1 DNLTLQRGSH
11 HMKFGGEWEHEHG
24 AGTYNVG
31 APAQMTLFSP
41 QQVAQFAPQLLPL
54 LPKSYNTTNDI
65 LKLPLE
71 NFSLSFG
78 DTRQPP
84 PFQMRDADH
93 DNILHF
99 YWQDAWKVKPR
110 FTLNY
115 GIGWTYETNALNH
128 DIAKPQWLAPIFG
141 KHGLRPEDH
150 APLDFSPMLGFA
162 WSPRKDDNTVIRGGA
177 GIYYDTINIE
187 MRLIERNYI
196 NPLGSGYIT
205 LPGSAIANPVPG
217 LAGAPL
223 GKTLDFTTPT
233 AFTGAVLMAILP
245 TATAQAEQLVPLNP
259 NNTDLSLTT
268 IDLFK
273 TGTELIPPNFS
284 PPSAQHF
291 SLGVQRQITKD
302 FVVSADLVYRHFVH
316 LVLCQGG
323 DCTANYRDM
332 DLNHF
337 YQYVNGVQTPL
348 IPVCTAAQ
356 ALIPKIQCSNG
367 PVGVIISGGTS
378 VYKGLLVK
386 MTKRFSHR
394 YQMQVSYALQA
405 QDGINDVYNL
415 QNYFEYYG
423 PQGPRS
429 VLNVSAMVDLPW
441 KLQFAAISSY
451 NSRSPFQPLIPG
463 ADLTGSGVNSFPL
476 PGVTDNLGNFGL
488 SKSGLAVLV
497 NQYNQT
503 YAGKQ
508 GPNPAQIFPTIT
520 LPQNYQFGR
529 NFNSQDLRL
538 TKILRWKE
546 RIELQIFGEGF
557 NIFNIANLTGYSNN
571 LLDPSFGQ
579 PTSRAGNIF
588 GTGGPR
594 AFQFGS
600 RLSF

>member
-1 DNLTLQRGSH
+1 
-11 HMKFGGEWEHEHG
+11 MKFGGEWEHDHG
-24 AGTYNVG
+24 TGTYNVG

-41 QQVAQFAPQLLPL
+41 QEVAQFAPQLLPL
-54 LPKSYNTTNDI
+54 LPKSYNTINDI

-71 NFSLSFG
+71 SFSLSFG
-78 DTRQPP
+78 NTSQPP
-84 PFQMRDADH
+84 PFQMANADH

-110 FTLNY
+110 FTINY
-115 GIGWTYETNALNH
+115 GLGWTYETNALNH

-141 KHGLRPEDH
+141 ENGLRPEDH
-150 APLDFSPMLGFA
+150 RPLDFSPMLGFA
-162 WSPRKDDNTVIRGGA
+162 WSPRKDDKTVIRGGA
-177 GIYYDTINIE
+177 GIYYDTIDLE

-217 LAGAPL
+217 LQGAPV
-223 GKTLDFTTPT
+223 GKTLNFTTPT
-233 AFTGAVLMAILP
+233 AFTGAVLTAILP
-245 TATAQAEQLVPLNP
+245 AATAQAEQLVPVNP

-284 PPSAQHF
+284 PSSAQHF
-291 SLGVQRQITKD
+291 SLGVERQLTKD
-302 FVVSADLVYRHFVH
+302 LAVSADVIYRHFVH

-337 YQYVNGVQTPL
+337 YEYVNGVQTPV
-348 IPVCTAAQ
+348 IPVCSPGQ
-356 ALIPKIQCSNG
+356 ALVPKIECSNG
-367 PVGVIISGGTS
+367 PVGVIVSGGTS
-378 VYKGLLVK
+378 MYKGLLVK

-394 YQMQVSYALQA
+394 YQLQVSYALQA
-405 QDGINDVYNL
+405 QDGINNVYNL

-429 VLNVSAMVDLPW
+429 VLNVSGFAALPW
-441 KLQFAAISSY
+441 KFQLSLISSY
-451 NSRSPFQPLIPG
+451 ISRSPFQPLIPG
-463 ADLTGSGVNSFPL
+463 VDLTGSGVNGFPL

-488 SKSGLAVLV
+488 SKSALAALV
-497 NQYNQT
+497 SQYNQN

-508 GPNPAQIFPTIT
+508 GPNPTQVFPTVT

-538 TKILRWKE
+538 TKILRWRE
-546 RIELQIFGEGF
+546 RIELQIFGEGY
-557 NIFNIANLTGYSNN
+557 NIFNIANLTGYINN

-579 PTSRAGNIF
+579 ATSRAGNIF